1 MLPIESSLPI
11 NMETTTAENPVTHK
25 TRELCQSLLDDTQ
38 FQDARRRIEA
48 FMGDDQAKSQ
58 YQLLTERGEY
68 LQHKQQQG
76 LPLAGEEITEFEKL
90 REEFM
95 NNPVSKGFLD
105 AQQEVHRIQ
114 ESVAQYVSKTFELGR
129 VPAET
134 DFEGGSC
141 GHGCGC
147 H

>member
-1 MLPIESSLPI
+1 MQ
-11 NMETTTAENPVTHK
+11 TTADANLITTK
-25 TRELCQSLLDDTQ
+25 TRELCRSLLEDTQ

-48 FMGDDQAKSQ
+48 FMGNDEAKSQ

-90 REEFM
+90 RESFV
-95 NNPVSKGFLD
+95 NNPISKGFLD
-105 AQQEVHRIQ
+105 AQQEVHQIQ

-129 VPAET
+129 VPEET